1 MKYGRIWA
9 GVGPTVPLGINFHV
23 GKKFGRDRS
32 HCTTEGGRSHCT
44 TREEVVKLGKSWA
57 EVGPTVTPG
66 MNLHV
71 DKWFGRTGSHCTTRE
86 ELKRRQVPLYH
97 QGGTREE
104 AGPTVPVGKN

>member
-1 MKYGRIWA
+1 M
-9 GVGPTVPLGINFHV
+9 P
-23 GKKFGRDRS
+23 
-32 HCTTEGGRSHCT
+32 
-44 TREEVVKLGKSWA
+44 
-57 EVGPTVTPG
+57 PG